1 MELHMNISTEWI
13 TTITIIL
20 VLLAS
25 YALYT
30 LRVKIGN
37 EKKEPKPKNL
47 PSTQP
52 DGSIQVPVVEIYGSL
67 KGLGGFSL
75 LHNKKNPELIL
86 EPGSLTYKIRRQRT
100 ASYEQI
106 KWAHATSHAFY
117 SKVHIVFRD
126 RPQSLIAY
134 LENAE
139 SLQVTMDFLEAR
151 GVPVRRKNG

>member
-1 MELHMNISTEWI
+1 MNISTEWL
-13 TTITIIL
+13 TAFTIIL

-37 EKKEPKPKNL
+37 EKKVQKPKKL

-52 DGSIQVPVVEIYGSL
+52 DGSIRVPVLEMYGSL

-86 EPGSLTYKIRRQRT
+86 EPGVLTYRIMRPRT
-100 ASYEQI
+100 AAYDQI

-117 SKVHIVFRD
+117 AKVHIVFRD
-126 RPQSLIAY
+126 RQQSVIAY
-134 LENAE
+134 LANAE
-139 SLQVTMDFLEAR
+139 SLQVVMDFLEAR
-151 GVPVRRKNG
+151 GVPVKLKN

>member
-1 MELHMNISTEWI
+1 MKISTEWI
-13 TTITIIL
+13 ATITIIL

-37 EKKEPKPKNL
+37 EKKAQKPKKL

-75 LHNKKNPELIL
+75 LHNKKNPELVL
-86 EPGSLTYKIRRQRT
+86 GPESLTYKIRRQRT
-100 ASYEQI
+100 AAYDQV
-106 KWAHATSHAFY
+106 KWAHAVSHAFY
-117 SKVHIVFRD
+117 SKVHFVFRD
-126 RPQSLIAY
+126 RQQSVIAY
-134 LENAE
+134 LDNAE

-151 GVPVRRKNG
+151 GVPVRLKNG

>member
-1 MELHMNISTEWI
+1 MNISTEWL
-13 TTITIIL
+13 TAITIIL

-30 LRVKIGN
+30 LRVKMGN
-37 EKKEPKPKNL
+37 EKKVKEPEKL

-52 DGSIQVPVVEIYGSL
+52 DGSIRVPVLEMYGSL

-75 LHNKKNPELIL
+75 LHNKKNPELTL
-86 EPGSLTYKIRRQRT
+86 GAGALAYKIMRPRT
-100 ASYEQI
+100 AAYDQI

-126 RPQSLIAY
+126 RPQTVIAY
-134 LENAE
+134 LANAE
-139 SLQVTMDFLEAR
+139 SLQVMLDFLEAR
-151 GVPVRRKNG
+151 GVPVRLKSG